1 MPAKIGKVDM
11 DGGNPMVLKDN
22 ITRPEAI
29 TIDLD
34 EKLIYFST
42 QYPSKVGLE
51 LTSSFLLS
59 IFEAIKFTYNQTLS
73 VSKKRTGAEL

>member
-1 MPAKIGKVDM
+1 MDEGGFGVPAKIGKVDM
-11 DGGNPMVLKDN
+11 DGGNPLVLKDN

-42 QYPSKVGLE
+42 QYPSKVSLD
-51 LTSSFLLS
+51 LCRH
-59 IFEAIKFTYNQTLS
+59 N
-73 VSKKRTGAEL
+73 